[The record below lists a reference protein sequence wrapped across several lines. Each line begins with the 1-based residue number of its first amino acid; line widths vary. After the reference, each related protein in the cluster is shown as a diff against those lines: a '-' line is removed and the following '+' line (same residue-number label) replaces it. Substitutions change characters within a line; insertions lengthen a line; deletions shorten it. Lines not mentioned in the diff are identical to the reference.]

1 MMLRRFLIVLIGLI
15 VLALALPALTLDN
28 TSSQKTTFVAY
39 GDLPYRVTL
48 PDGRTDEDVLKEDI
62 IPTIQQREDV
72 AFVIHVG
79 DLSRPEY
86 ACHDEFLYEVKDLW
100 ENEIQKPVFYT
111 PGDNDW
117 TDCDRSYLPNPQ
129 SEIERLAAI
138 RQIFF
143 SEPKSLDP
151 QWQYEQNSD
160 LPEDELW
167 IYNGVLFVTEHMVST
182 DNGRDEIL
190 IDDPQTVLGLVEKR
204 DQANKQWLD
213 HGFEIAKSKE
223 IKAVVIASQL
233 DPFGPEDG
241 ENTAFTRCT
250 NNAAYKG
257 FCEQVQTFAI
267 NVKKPMLFVHGD
279 TNAYCYDQ
287 PFDVE
292 LAPNIW
298 RLNAPGDFKYID
310 ASLITYDP
318 ANPEKPFEVTG
329 LLSGESPPD
338 VCDYN

>member
-1 MMLRRFLIVLIGLI
+1 MRRFVILLIGLI
-15 VLALALPALTLDN
+15 VLALALPALTFDD
-28 TSSQKTTFVAY
+28 TSLQKTTFVAY
-39 GDLPYRVTL
+39 GDMPYRVTL
-48 PDGRTDEDVLKEDI
+48 SDGRTDEAVLKEDI
-62 IPTIQQREDV
+62 VPAIQQREDIP
-72 AFVIHVG
+72 FVIHVG

-86 ACHDEFLYEVKDLW
+86 ACNDEFLYEVKDLW

-111 PGDNDW
+111 PGDNEW
-117 TDCDRSYLPNPQ
+117 TDCDRQYLPNPQ
-129 SEIERLAAI
+129 SEIERLAVI

-151 QWQYEQNSD
+151 QWQYEQNKD
-160 LPEDELW
+160 LPENELW
-167 IYNGVLFVTEHMVST
+167 VYNGVLFVTEHMVST

-190 IDDPQTVLGLVEKR
+190 LDDPQVVLTLVEQR

-213 HGFEIAKSKE
+213 HAFEIAKSKD

-241 ENTAFTRCT
+241 ENNAFTRCT
-250 NNAAYKG
+250 NNAAYKE
-257 FCEQVQTFAI
+257 FCKQVQTFAI
-267 NVKKPMLFVHGD
+267 NVKKPMLFVYGD

-292 LAPNIW
+292 LGANIW
-298 RLNAPGDFKYID
+298 RLNTPGDFKYID
-310 ASLITYDP
+310 ASVVSYDP
-318 ANPEKPFEVTG
+318 TNSEQPFEVTG
-329 LLSGESPPD
+329 LLSGESPPQ